1 MYKILGVTG
10 NENLPKICVISDKEM
25 LSNASAAYNAIENVL
40 YFSDKYDKIEQSEE
54 FKSQMAC
61 SDNPLSTMLHENLHW
76 KDAQDYIRKF
86 GKVKS
91 LAELNEYENNLF
103 KKKLDELEKKG
114 YNVYNISRYAT
125 KMISRINEKYYEAY
139 VEYRVLQILKG

>member
-1 MYKILGVTG
+1 
-10 NENLPKICVISDKEM
+10 
-25 LSNASAAYNAIENVL
+25 
-40 YFSDKYDKIEQSEE
+40 
-54 FKSQMAC
+54 MAC

-76 KDAQDYIRKF
+76 KDAQDYTRKF

-114 YNVYNISRYAT
+114 YNVSKISLYAT
-125 KMISRINEKYYEAY
+125 DMFSPLNEKYYETY
-139 VEYRVLQILKG
+139 TEYRVLQFLKE

>member
-1 MYKILGVTG
+1 
-10 NENLPKICVISDKEM
+10 
-25 LSNASAAYNAIENVL
+25 
-40 YFSDKYDKIEQSEE
+40 
-54 FKSQMAC
+54 MAC
-61 SDNPLSTMLHENLHW
+61 SDNPLSTMLHENLRW

-103 KKKLDELEKKG
+103 KKKLDELAKKG
-114 YNVYNISRYAT
+114 YNVYDISRYAT
-125 KMISRINEKYYEAY
+125 KMISSVNEKHYEAY